1 MRQSR
6 DWIHIHQF
14 PRLGLQIFSV
24 EVINFWLGHCLSI
37 VSNLSRYAQLCEHIR
52 LIFYST
58 SVKLLAHHETAV
70 DRWAAGKEWS
80 SYMLKLRRL
89 FLIMTRF
96 VFLLVA
102 AIPITVNGQSTQLVA
117 QAASGEI
124 FTNVATFY
132 GQSGLYGSYG
142 F

>member
-1 MRQSR
+1 
-6 DWIHIHQF
+6 
-14 PRLGLQIFSV
+14 
-24 EVINFWLGHCLSI
+24 
-37 VSNLSRYAQLCEHIR
+37 
-52 LIFYST
+52 
-58 SVKLLAHHETAV
+58 
-70 DRWAAGKEWS
+70 
-80 SYMLKLRRL
+80 MLKLRRL
-89 FLIMTRF
+89 FLIMTGF

-117 QAASGEI
+117 PAASDEI